1 MAELTIKVKECEKKE
16 TSNHDHIHKLDVKMD
31 QYLSKLKEDVDKIA
45 GKNKELFNQ
54 FLDQVKVVDS
64 KYEEHAKKMQKQ
76 QEFFEA
82 NKASY
87 QENLIKMEQVIARI
101 KTQESVTEE
110 YVKELKEETAKLD
123 ARINDKEKQNA
134 DMLNQVVDIDHK
146 VLECTIKMNA

>member
-110 YVKELKEETAKLD
+110 YVKELKEETAKLE

-146 VLECTIKMNA
+146 VLA